1 MMRKS
6 VRPDCVQRSQL
17 AGCASEESLL
27 RLARNESLEGM
38 KAATLAL
45 GLALG
50 LAASTAYAD
59 DSIKLA
65 VGARGNWETA
75 AAELGQDAGFFK
87 KRSVALD
94 ILYTQGSGETQQAVI
109 SGSVGIGVGLGTTSV
124 MSAFA
129 KGAPLVAI
137 GNASTGSSEFWYVS
151 ANSPVQS
158 MKDAA
163 GKTVGFSTAGSS
175 SHMEVLAFLKHYAVD
190 ARPVATGG
198 TAATFT
204 QVMSGQVDIGWSSPP
219 FGMAAAHEGKIRIIA
234 RGNELPY
241 FRDQTIRLIVANA
254 GWLDAHRDVAAR
266 FVQAYRDTLEWMYGD
281 PAALEAYAK
290 FSGAPGAIAQQVRD
304 EFYPKD
310 GLMVDRI
317 SGLDAV
323 MADGVA
329 NRYLAAPL
337 TRDQLGALFQV
348 PAPVK

>member
-1 MMRKS
+1 MT
-6 VRPDCVQRSQL
+6 VV
-17 AGCASEESLL
+17 LL
-27 RLARNESLEGM
+27 QG
-38 KAATLAL
+38 AAL
-45 GLALG
+45 
-50 LAASTAYAD
+50 AD

-75 AAELGQDAGFFK
+75 AAELGQNAGFFK
-87 KRSVALD
+87 KRGIALE

-124 MSAFA
+124 MAAFA
-129 KGAPLVAI
+129 KGAPLTVI
-137 GNASTGSSEFWYVS
+137 GNASTGSSEFWYVP
-151 ANSPVQS
+151 ATSPVQS

-163 GKTVGFSTAGSS
+163 GKTVGFSTTGSS
-175 SHMEVLAFLKHYAVD
+175 SHMEVLAFLKYYGVD

-198 TAATFT
+198 TAATLT
-204 QVMSGQVDIGWSSPP
+204 QVMSGQIDIGWSSPP
-219 FGMAAAHEGKIRIIA
+219 FGIEAAREGKIRIIA

-254 GWLDAHRDVAAR
+254 GWLAANRDVAAR

-281 PAALEAYAK
+281 PAGVAAYAG
-290 FSGAPGAIAQQVRD
+290 FSGASVATAQQVRD

-329 NRYLAAPL
+329 NKYLAAPL
-337 TRDQLGALFQV
+337 SKDQLRQLFQV
-348 PAPVK
+348 PAPR

>member
-1 MMRKS
+1 MT
-6 VRPDCVQRSQL
+6 
-17 AGCASEESLL
+17 A
-27 RLARNESLEGM
+27 
-38 KAATLAL
+38 
-45 GLALG
+45 G
-50 LAASTAYAD
+50 LAAGAARAD

-75 AAELGQDAGFFK
+75 AAELGQTAGFFK
-87 KRSVALD
+87 KHGIALD
-94 ILYTQGSGETQQAVI
+94 ILYTQGSGETQQVVI

-129 KGAPLVAI
+129 KGAPLVVI
-137 GNASTGSSEFWYVS
+137 GNASTGSSEFWYVP
-151 ANSPVQS
+151 AASPVRS
-158 MKDAA
+158 MKDAG
-163 GKTVGFSTAGSS
+163 GKTVGFSTVGSS
-175 SHMEVLAFLKHYAVD
+175 SHMEVLAFLKHDGID
-190 ARPVATGG
+190 AKPVATGG

-219 FGMAAAHEGKIRIIA
+219 FGIAAAYDGKIRIIA

-254 GWLDAHRDVAAR
+254 GWLADHRDVAAR
-266 FVQAYRDTLEWMYGD
+266 FIQAYRDTLEWIYGD
-281 PAALEAYAK
+281 AAGLAAYAK
-290 FSGAPGAIAQQVRD
+290 FSGASLEVARQVRD
-304 EFYPKD
+304 QFYHKD

-329 NRYLAAPL
+329 NKYLAAPL
-337 TRDQLGALFQV
+337 TKEQLGQLFQV